1 MKKIKY
7 ISRLVLLLIITSC
20 SDYLNVVP
28 DGVADLE
35 MMFNNRTSAERY
47 LTTCYSYIPL
57 FGAQR
62 DNPGLTRWAPKRGIY
77 E

>member
-1 MKKIKY
+1 M
-7 ISRLVLLLIITSC
+7 IITSC

-62 DNPGLTRWAPKRGIY
+62 DNPGLTFGNDIWYYTFRWRQGSQINV
-77 E
+77 

>member
-35 MMFNNRTSAERY
+35 MMFNNRTSAD
-47 LTTCYSYIPL
+47 T
-57 FGAQR
+57 
-62 DNPGLTRWAPKRGIY
+62 
-77 E
+77 